1 MKISKAGLDLIK
13 SFEGLRLEPYYCSS
27 QVLTIG
33 YGSTGPHVKEGMKI
47 TEAQAEELLLKDVA
61 RFEDAVNRLITVPL
75 KQEQFD
81 ALISFAF
88 NCGASALEESTLRR
102 RLNNGEDPNTV
113 AKEEL
118 KRWTNGGLAGLVRRR
133 KAETDLFCSNGSL
146 ISKTIDIRSSQQTWF
161 KKEPV
166 PSSELPN
173 DKLAKVHQG
182 RDYKGCKV
190 LKQKDGHTQLELPG
204 GLGTW
209 WVYDKHFEGLG
220 GVVIERKNENVSKDH
235 INRKILNVPYQSQ
248 RDNYRDASRTCFSSS
263 CAMAVMYLKPDLI
276 KDDNEY
282 VRKVFAIGD
291 STSSSVQI
299 SVLKSLGF
307 RASFKQ
313 NGTLEKLKANID
325 AGIPVPVGILH
336 HGPASNPTGDG
347 HWICVIGY
355 DDSRRTFIVHDPW
368 GEIDHKSGTYIS
380 TNGKSLDYSFN
391 LMRSRWTVEGP
402 GTGWFIDFM

>member
-1 MKISKAGLDLIK
+1 MKISQKGLDLIK

-47 TEAQAEELLLKDVA
+47 TKEEAEDLLRKDVS
-61 RFEDAVNRLITVPL
+61 RFETGVDKLINIDL

-81 ALISFAF
+81 ALVSFAF
-88 NCGASALEESTLRR
+88 NCGVGALEESTLRR
-102 RLNNGEDPNTV
+102 RLNAGEDPNTV
-113 AKEEL
+113 AQEEL

-133 KAETDLFCSNGSL
+133 KAETDLFCSSGSMT
-146 ISKTIDIRSSQQTWF
+146 SKLIDIRSSQQTWF
-161 KKEPV
+161 KKEPI

-173 DKLAKVHQG
+173 EKLAKVDQG

-190 LKQKDGHTQLELPG
+190 LQQKDKHTQLELPG

-209 WVYDKHFEGLG
+209 WVYDQHFEGLG

-235 INRKILNVPYQSQ
+235 IARKILDVPYQSQ

-263 CAMAVMYLKPDLI
+263 CAMAAMFLKPGI
-276 KDDNEY
+276 VKNDDEY

-291 STSSSVQI
+291 STDSSVQV
-299 SVLKSLGF
+299 SVLKSLGLKP
-307 RASFKQ
+307 AFKQ
-313 NGTLEKLKANID
+313 NGTLEKLKNNLN

-336 HGPASNPTGDG
+336 HGPASSPSGGG

-355 DDSRRTFIVHDPW
+355 DENHKSFIVNDPW
-368 GEIDHKSGTYIS
+368 GEIDHQSGTYVS
-380 TNGKSLDYSFN
+380 TDGKNKEYSYN
-391 LMRSRWTVEGP
+391 LMSKRWTVEGN
-402 GTGWFIDFM
+402 GTGWFIDLS

>member
-1 MKISKAGLDLIK
+1 MKISNTGLDLIK
-13 SFEGLRLEPYYCSS
+13 SFEGLRLDPYYCSS
-27 QVLTIG
+27 RVLTIG

-47 TEAQAEELLLKDVA
+47 TKEEAEKLLLKDVS
-61 RFEDAVNRLITVPL
+61 RFEDGVNKLINIPL
-75 KQEQFD
+75 TQQQFD
-81 ALISFAF
+81 ALVSFAF
-88 NCGASALEESTLRR
+88 NCGLGALEESTLRR
-102 RLNNGEDPNTV
+102 RLNSGEDPNTV
-113 AKEEL
+113 AREEF

-133 KAETDLFCSNGSL
+133 KAETDLFCSSGFL
-146 ISKTIDIRSSQQTWF
+146 KSKVIDIRSSQQTWF
-161 KKEPV
+161 KKEPI

-190 LKQKDGHTQLELPG
+190 LQQKDGHTQLELPG

-235 INRKILNVPYQSQ
+235 ISRKLLDVPYQSQ

-263 CAMAVMYLKPDLI
+263 CAMAVMYLKPGLI

-291 STSSSVQI
+291 STDSSVQV

-307 RASFKQ
+307 KVTFKQ
-313 NGTLEKLKANID
+313 NGTLEKLKSNID

-336 HGPASNPTGDG
+336 KGPATAPSGGG

-355 DDSRRTFIVHDPW
+355 DDSRKTFTVHDPW

-380 TNGKSLDYSFN
+380 TNGKSLEYSYN
-391 LMRSRWTVEGP
+391 LMKKRWTVEGV
-402 GTGWFIDFM
+402 GTGWFIDFL

>member
-1 MKISKAGLDLIK
+1 VKISQAGLDLIK

-27 QVLTIG
+27 RVLTIG

-47 TEAQAEELLLKDVA
+47 TKEEAEKLLLKDVS
-61 RFEDAVNRLITVPL
+61 RFEDGVNKLINIPL
-75 KQEQFD
+75 TQQQFD
-81 ALISFAF
+81 ALVSFAF
-88 NCGASALEESTLRR
+88 NCGIGALEESTLRR
-102 RLNNGEDPNTV
+102 RLNSGEDPNTV
-113 AKEEL
+113 AREEL
-118 KRWTNGGLAGLVRRR
+118 KRWTNDGLTGLVRRR
-133 KAETDLFCSNGSL
+133 KAETDLFCSSGSL
-146 ISKTIDIRSSQQTWF
+146 KSKVIDIRSSQQTWF
-161 KKEPV
+161 KKEPI

-190 LKQKDGHTQLELPG
+190 LQQKDGHTQLELPG

-235 INRKILNVPYQSQ
+235 ISRRLLSVPYQSQ

-263 CAMAVMYLKPDLI
+263 CAMATMYLKPGLI

-291 STSSSVQI
+291 STSSSVQV

-307 RASFKQ
+307 KASFKQ
-313 NGTLEKLKANID
+313 NGTLEKLKYNID

-336 HGPASNPTGDG
+336 KGPATAPSGGG

-355 DDSRRTFIVHDPW
+355 DDSRKTFTVHDPW

-380 TNGKSLDYSFN
+380 TNGKSLEYSYN
-391 LMRSRWTVEGP
+391 LMKKRWTVEGV
-402 GTGWFIDFM
+402 GTGWFIDFL

>member
-33 YGSTGPHVKEGMKI
+33 YGSTGPHVKEGMRI
-47 TEAQAEELLLKDVA
+47 TESQAEELLLKDVA
-61 RFEDAVNRLITVPL
+61 RFEDAVNRLITVGL

-81 ALISFAF
+81 ALVSFAF
-88 NCGASALEESTLRR
+88 NCGTGVLEDSTLRR
-102 RLNNGEDPNTV
+102 RLNNEEDPNTV
-113 AKEEL
+113 AQEEL

-133 KAETDLFCSNGSL
+133 KAETDLFCSGGSL
-146 ISKTIDIRSSQQTWF
+146 VSKVIDIRSSQQTWF

-166 PSSELPN
+166 PSSDLPK

-182 RDYKGCKV
+182 RDYRGCTV
-190 LKQKDGHTQLELPG
+190 LQQKNGHTQLELPG

-220 GVVIERKNENVSKDH
+220 GLVIERKNEHVSKDH
-235 INRKILNVPYQSQ
+235 INRGLLNVPYQSQ

-263 CAMAVMYLKPDLI
+263 CAMAAMFLKPGI
-276 KDDNEY
+276 VKSDDEY
-282 VRKVFAIGD
+282 IRKVFAIGD
-291 STSSSVQI
+291 STDSSVQV

-307 RASFKQ
+307 KASFKK
-313 NGTLEKLKANID
+313 NGTLEKLKSNID
-325 AGIPVPVGILH
+325 AGVPIPVGILH
-336 HGPASNPTGDG
+336 HGPASAPSGGG

-355 DDSRRTFIVHDPW
+355 DDSRKTFTVHDPW
-368 GEIDHKSGTYIS
+368 GEIDHKSGTYIT
-380 TNGKSLDYSFN
+380 TNGKGLEYSYN

-402 GTGWFIDFM
+402 GTGWFIDFL